1 MAEYYSAELSQ
12 KVKRNMKLNAEKG
25 LFNGGYP
32 PLGYKSVV
40 VQYDTYKKKRL
51 EIDPD
56 TAPIVKEIFKMRAN
70 DTKIM
75 DIVDYL
81 NSKGYKTVQGKEF
94 KKNSLQQILQNKR
107 YIGTNV
113 YSDMEFPNSIPAIID
128 EELFNKVQE
137 IVDKHR
143 YAPATS
149 KAKEEYI
156 LTTKLFCGKC
166 KELMTGTCGTSQRG
180 ITYYYYTC
188 NGIKKKKCNRKNIS
202 KHLIEDKVVG
212 YCKMLLTDENIAKI
226 AQEVYAKAKQE
237 NSQNTLIKALEKQE
251 RELNRNIE
259 NLLVAMEKGQN
270 LDLIN
275 QRLLQNRTELDKV
288 KILLENEKV
297 KLNSLNEDRIN
308 FFLSQLKNG
317 NIDNIKYRKTLINLF
332 VNSIYLYEDELTM
345 IFNVGK
351 ETITVTEPLLKE
363 INTNIKK
370 APRFV
375 FRQLGATTRTKSVC

>member
-12 KVKRNMKLNAEKG
+12 RVKRNMKLNAEKG
-25 LFNGGYP
+25 LSNGGYP

-94 KKNSLQQILQNKR
+94 KKTSLQQILQNKR
-107 YIGTNV
+107 YIGTNI

-166 KELMTGTCGTSQRG
+166 KELMTGTCGTSQSG
-180 ITYYYYTC
+180 TIYYYYTC

-202 KHLIEDKVVG
+202 KHLIEDTVVG

-226 AQEVYAKAKQE
+226 AQEVYAKAKQA

-251 RELNRNIE
+251 KELNRNIE
-259 NLLVAMEKGQN
+259 NLLIAMEKGQN

-297 KLNSLNEDRIN
+297 KLSSLNEDRIN

-317 NIDNIKYRKTLINLF
+317 NLDNIKYRKTLINLF
-332 VNSIYLYEDELTM
+332 VNRIYLYEDEITM

-375 FRQLGATTRTKSVC
+375 FRQLGATKNELFP